1 MPTKLIQVPSGM
13 PTKLIQVPFGIVSN
27 ISTAIETLSDCVP
40 AQNHENEDETFENMK
55 QGLLHALTILEIVH
69 KTIQEY
75 DESESKLKLKLKS
88 KSECTTQAGGD
99 GISDST
105 SGAIAVGLNA
115 DNNVCAMSALVQICN
130 FSQALETNEVKDRVG
145 TPSKRPR
152 VETISNGNE
161 NGGSRNISNT
171 PTSKRSGNK
180 TAAAAAAAATKTKTK
195 TNPEKLDA
203 DGGAGLKR
211 KRGEKIN
218 TKKLQS
224 FEAQLGSLMDFK
236 LEHNHCNV
244 PNRYENKKL
253 AQFVTQM
260 RREYK
265 AYEENRLEDCKDINS
280 ERIKILEGVG
290 FQWKPLK
297 GEFRVLSFRE
307 RMEMLKKFKAQNGHC
322 HVSLNYSGDKM
333 FGKWVAMQRR
343 GYKKYQE
350 SGEDPLYGVNADRI
364 KQLEELGF
372 KWVMQSGGEGC
383 KTFEERLVDLRA
395 YKELHGDCNVPKKY
409 EADQPLSNFIHKMRQ
424 GHTRF
429 KKHGKDPRNRI
440 NADRIKIL
448 EEMGF
453 CWNLKLKLKEDKANG
468 LIPKKIYKRPS
479 QSKKAKAM
487 RLANKNAAGSG
498 ATSGEDQTPG
508 GKSSTG
514 NGINEKPLSQQTSAP
529 NLVASIPPIN
539 MLTAGTQ
546 NLLFPPDNMFAA
558 GAQSALFQAAGT
570 QNALPLPI
578 NMFLAGA
585 QSQYIMLDQ
594 WRRNQEQMNSSTS
607 QKKDENRK
615 EG

>member
-1 MPTKLIQVPSGM
+1 MPTKLIQMPSG
-13 PTKLIQVPFGIVSN
+13 IASN
-27 ISTAIETLSDCVP
+27 IATAIETLSNCVP
-40 AQNHENEDETFENMK
+40 AQNHENKDETFENMK
-55 QGLLHALTILEIVH
+55 QGLIDALTILKNVH

-75 DESESKLKLKLKS
+75 NKSESESKSKS
-88 KSECTTQAGGD
+88 KSESECVTQADGD

-115 DNNVCAMSALVQICN
+115 DKNVCAMSALLQICN
-130 FSQALETNEVKDRVG
+130 FSQALETSEGNDRAEP
-145 TPSKRPR
+145 PSKRPR
-152 VETISNGNE
+152 VETIGNGDE

-180 TAAAAAAAATKTKTK
+180 NAAAAAAAATKTKTK
-195 TNPEKLDA
+195 ATPEKADA
-203 DGGAGLKR
+203 DGGAGSKR
-211 KRGEKIN
+211 KRGEKIS
-218 TKKLQS
+218 TKKILS

-236 LEHNHCNV
+236 SKHNHCNV
-244 PNRYENKKL
+244 PNKYENKKL

-265 AYEENRLEDCKDINS
+265 AHEENRFEDCKDINS
-280 ERIKILEGVG
+280 ERIKILDGVG

-297 GEFRVLSFRE
+297 GEFRELSFRE
-307 RMEMLKKFKAQNGHC
+307 RIGMLKKFKAENGHC

-350 SGEDPLYGVNADRI
+350 SGEDPLYGINADRI

-383 KTFEERLVDLRA
+383 KSFEERLVDLRA
-395 YKELHGDCNVPKKY
+395 YKEVHGNCNVPKKY

-429 KKHGKDPRNRI
+429 QKHGKDPRNRI

-487 RLANKNAAGSG
+487 RLANKIAAESG
-498 ATSGEDQTPG
+498 ANSGEDQTPG
-508 GKSSTG
+508 GEPSAG
-514 NGINEKPLSQQTSAP
+514 NGINENTLSQQAGAP
-529 NLVASIPPIN
+529 NLLASVPPIN

-546 NLLFPPDNMFAA
+546 NLLFPPNNMFAA
-558 GAQSALFQAAGT
+558 GAQSALLQAAGT
-570 QNALPLPI
+570 QNAMPLPI